1 MLSEEEYERLNQQ
14 PIQLAS
20 ERLSHI
26 KSEAPHFLEYIRQ
39 QMTTLADKYGYDLY
53 RDGLNIYT
61 SLDMQMQRIANRY
74 AKKHIKEYQTLFEKN
89 WDWNKNKSLLSD
101 LIDKAIKNDARYKT
115 ETSTVKQKQKSII
128 H

>member
-1 MLSEEEYERLNQQ
+1 MREEYERLKQQ

-20 ERLSHI
+20 ERLSHV

-61 SLDMQMQRIANRY
+61 SLDMRMQRIANRS
-74 AKKHIKEYQTLFEKN
+74 AKKHIAEYQILFDKN
-89 WDWNKNKSLLSD
+89 WNWNKNKSLLTD
-101 LIDKAIKNDARYKT
+101 LIDKAIKNDATYINWLIQ
-115 ETSTVKQKQKSII
+115 EMIVQKCII
-128 H
+128 L